1 MANKLYNDTSVKA
14 IADAIRA
21 KNGTTNTYT
30 VGEMASAITNIPTGD
45 ISKVEWHQC
54 PEAPRNFVND
64 VTYDPNDYSTSQI
77 QNYAPATALVSNTKP
92 IGKTVDGVT
101 YYNEVPNVET
111 PFASTNAAGTLKP
124 LDQLRWL
131 NTPNAVNVR
140 DLGGWQCD
148 GGTVKYGMLVR
159 GGQINATDRDV
170 LVNQC
175 GVRAELNLRGKNEGQ
190 GYVPPTSS
198 PLGADILYY
207 IPDSYQWYSISDK
220 NYWKS
225 VLRFTFDCILHNQ
238 PVYFHCSAGA
248 DRTGT
253 FACVAEALL
262 GMSQSDIDKDYELT
276 DFATGTDTEGNA
288 RRRNES
294 EWQGLINAI
303 KSTPL
308 EGGLTDSFRNRAV
321 SFVLS
326 LGFTISEINEFRTAM
341 IDGNPTAI
349 TVSMDSYSVTK
360 SGANI
365 SFDNDIS
372 SVDEYQGYSVN
383 IAPNSGY
390 VISDVEITMG
400 GSTINAF
407 TGEKVNLY
415 HRITNT
421 LTHCTTNNAK
431 YNCIDGQSYGAII
444 TADSGYTLDGGTI
457 SILVGGIEMSQ
468 SYYSNGAITI
478 PNVTGDVVISVTAVA
493 QGPSYTNLADPTGS
507 DWKTDY
513 RLNSSHQIVSYSGA
527 QVTNIIPCSVG
538 DIIRI
543 KNCGEVVAFSA
554 ASFTNSS
561 ETTGGA
567 VGFTS
572 SYDSAN
578 NITTK
583 TITSMDAG
591 KTYVRFCFYTN
602 QVTGDIIITRN
613 EEIT

>member
-1 MANKLYNDTSVKA
+1 MATLAQRLQAEIDRANETTSKTDATVH
-14 IADAIRA
+14 DAIGNLIEGYGHGGIEQVA
-21 KNGTTNTYT
+21 
-30 VGEMASAITNIPTGD
+30 
-45 ISKVEWHQC
+45 WHQC
-54 PEAPRNFVND
+54 PEAVRNYLDN
-64 VTYDPNDYSTSQI
+64 VTYDSNDYTTSQI
-77 QNYAPATALVSNTKP
+77 ADYAPATAVVANTKP
-92 IGKTVDGVT
+92 IGETVDGVT
-101 YYNEVPNVET
+101 YYNEVPNVDT
-111 PFASTNAAGTLKP
+111 PFSSTNKAGTVKP
-124 LDQLRWL
+124 LDRLRWI
-131 NTPNAVNVR
+131 NTPNAINVR

-148 GGTVKYGMLVR
+148 GGTVKYGKLFR
-159 GGQINATDRDV
+159 GGQISVTDRDV
-170 LVNQC
+170 LVNKC

-190 GYVPPTSS
+190 GYVPPASS
-198 PLGADILYY
+198 LLGADILYY
-207 IPDSYQWYSISDK
+207 IPDSYQWYSILDK
-220 NYWKS
+220 SHWKS
-225 VLRFTFDCILHNQ
+225 VLRFTFDCVLHNQ

-276 DFATGTDTEGNA
+276 NFATGTDTEGNA
-288 RRRNES
+288 RRRNKS

-303 KSTPL
+303 KSAPL

-326 LGFTISEINEFRTAM
+326 LGFTIFEINEFRTAM

-360 SGANI
+360 SGTNVT
-365 SFDNDIS
+365 FDNNIA
-372 SVDEYQGYSVN
+372 SVDEYQGYKVN
-383 IAPNSGY
+383 LSTNSGY
-390 VISDVEITMG
+390 VISGVTVTMG

-407 TGEKVNLY
+407 TGEKVNLFR
-415 HRITNT
+415 RITNT
-421 LTHCTTNNAK
+421 LTHCTTNNTK

-457 SILVGGIEMSQ
+457 SILVGGIEMAQ

-478 PNVTGDVVISVTAVA
+478 PNVSGNVVISVTAVP

-513 RLNSSHQIVSYSGA
+513 RLNSSHQIVSYSGT

-543 KNCGEVVAFSA
+543 KNCGTVIAFSV
-554 ASFTNSS
+554 ASFTESS

-567 VGFTS
+567 VDFTS
-572 SYDSAN
+572 SYDSEN
-578 NITTK
+578 NISTK
-583 TITSMDAG
+583 TITSMDEG

-602 QVTGDIIITRN
+602 EVTGDIIITRN
-613 EEIT
+613 EEIIE